1 MSVATTTKSAA
12 PALRLPDHRDSYYA
26 GKWQKPKTER
36 YIDVVAPG
44 SGESLGKVLDGTV
57 ADAEAAI
64 AAAKAAF
71 REWRR
76 VPPLER
82 AKMLRAIADVLRKN
96 GDELAML
103 DAADCGNPYSEM
115 VRDAGAGAA
124 QLEFYAGLVTEMK
137 GASIPMGPDSVNFSV
152 REPFGVVGRIIP
164 FNHPFMFAAGKSG
177 APLAAGNTVV
187 LKPPEQAPLSAL
199 RLAELID
206 GILPPGVWNV
216 VPGGREVGQV
226 LASHPDV
233 AMTALIGSVPTG
245 RAVMKAASETLK
257 PVLLELGGK
266 NALIAFPDADLE
278 AVSAAVVDGMNFTWC
293 GQSCGSTSRAFIHEK
308 IYDAVIERA
317 KASIQRY
324 KPGIPTDPATTMGSI
339 ISQVQYD
346 RVMKY
351 IAAGKE
357 DGARL
362 VSGGKRPDDAKLA
375 KGLFIEPT
383 IFADVTMD
391 MRIGKEE
398 IFGPVLSVF
407 KWSDEDKMLTQVNQV
422 EYGLTCSIWTNDL
435 TAAHRTAAAVEA
447 GYVWINEVSKHF
459 LGAPFGGYKQSGI
472 GREECIE
479 ELLRFTREKNIHVN
493 LKRRTGGH

>member
-1 MSVATTTKSAA
+1 MSVTTFPKAAA
-12 PALRLPDHRDSYYA
+12 PNLPSHRDPYYA
-26 GKWQKPKTER
+26 GKWQKPKVDR
-36 YIDVVAPG
+36 YIDTISPG
-44 SGESLGKVLDGTV
+44 TGESLGKVVDGSV

-96 GDELAML
+96 GDELAMI
-103 DAADCGNPYSEM
+103 DAAGCGNPYAEM
-115 VRDAGAGAA
+115 IRDANAGAA
-124 QLEFYAGLVTEMK
+124 QLDFYAGVVTEMK
-137 GASIPMGPDSVNFSV
+137 GSSIPMGPDSVNFSV

-216 VPGGREVGQV
+216 VPGGRDVGQV

-233 AMTALIGSVPTG
+233 AAVALIGSVPTG
-245 RAVMKAASETLK
+245 RAVMKAASATLK
-257 PVLLELGGK
+257 PVTLELGGK

-293 GQSCGSTSRAFIHEK
+293 GQSCVSTSSAFIHEK
-308 IYDAVIERA
+308 IYDAVLERA
-317 KASIQRY
+317 RKSVQRY

-339 ISQVQYD
+339 VSKVQYD
-346 RVMKY
+346 RVLRY
-351 IAAGKE
+351 IEAGKQ

-362 VSGGKRPDDAKLA
+362 LSGGKR
-375 KGLFIEPT
+375 
-383 IFADVTMD
+383 
-391 MRIGKEE
+391 
-398 IFGPVLSVF
+398 
-407 KWSDEDKMLTQVNQV
+407 Q
-422 EYGLTCSIWTNDL
+422 
-435 TAAHRTAAAVEA
+435 
-447 GYVWINEVSKHF
+447 
-459 LGAPFGGYKQSGI
+459 
-472 GREECIE
+472 
-479 ELLRFTREKNIHVN
+479 
-493 LKRRTGGH
+493 

>member
-1 MSVATTTKSAA
+1 MSVATMQP
-12 PALRLPDHRDSYYA
+12 PAQALNLPTHRDPFYA
-26 GKWQKPKTER
+26 GKWQKPAAGR
-36 YIDVVAPG
+36 YAEVTNPATA
-44 SGESLGKVLDGTV
+44 ESLGKVVDGTA

-64 AAAKAAF
+64 AAAKAAY

-76 VPPLER
+76 VLPQER
-82 AKMLRAIADVLRKN
+82 GKMLRKIADVLRKN
-96 GDELAML
+96 GNELAMI

-115 VRDAGAGAA
+115 VRDANAGAA
-124 QLEFYAGLVTEMK
+124 QLDFYAGLVTEMK
-137 GASIPMGPDSVNFSV
+137 GASIPMGPDAVNFSV
-152 REPFGVVGRIIP
+152 REPYGVVGRIIP

-187 LKPPEQAPLSAL
+187 VKPPEQAPLSAL

-226 LASHPDV
+226 LSHHPDV
-233 AMTALIGSVPTG
+233 AMVALIGSVPTG
-245 RAVMKAASETLK
+245 RAVMKAASDTLK

-266 NALIAFPDADLE
+266 NALIAYADADLE

-317 KASIQRY
+317 RKSVQRY
-324 KPGIPTDPATTMGSI
+324 KPGDPTDPATTMGAI

-346 RVMKY
+346 RIMKY
-351 IAAGKE
+351 IAAGKA

-362 VSGGKRPDDAKLA
+362 ITGGGRPNDPGLA

-407 KWSDEDKMLTQVNQV
+407 KWSDEDKMLAQVNQV

-435 TAAHRTAAAVEA
+435 TTAHRIAAAVEA
-447 GYVWINEVSKHF
+447 GYVWVNEVSKHF

-493 LKRRTGGH
+493 LRRKPSGH

>member
-1 MSVATTTKSAA
+1 M
-12 PALRLPDHRDSYYA
+12 
-26 GKWQKPKTER
+26 
-36 YIDVVAPG
+36 
-44 SGESLGKVLDGTV
+44 
-57 ADAEAAI
+57 
-64 AAAKAAF
+64 
-71 REWRR
+71 
-76 VPPLER
+76 
-82 AKMLRAIADVLRKN
+82 
-96 GDELAML
+96 
-103 DAADCGNPYSEM
+103 
-115 VRDAGAGAA
+115 
-124 QLEFYAGLVTEMK
+124 
-137 GASIPMGPDSVNFSV
+137 
-152 REPFGVVGRIIP
+152 VGRIIP

-226 LASHPDV
+226 LSSHPDV
-233 AMTALIGSVPTG
+233 AMVALIGSVPTG
-245 RAVMKAASETLK
+245 RAVMKAASDTLK

-293 GQSCGSTSRAFIHEK
+293 GQTCGSTSRAFIHEK
-308 IYDAVIERA
+308 IYDAVLERA
-317 KASIQRY
+317 TESIKRY
-324 KPGIPTDPATTMGSI
+324 KPGDPTDPATTMGSI

-362 VSGGKRPDDAKLA
+362 VSGGKRPDDPKLA

-407 KWSDEDKMLTQVNQV
+407 KWSDEDKMLAQVNQV

-435 TAAHRTAAAVEA
+435 TTAHRTAAAVAHITNILFELR
-447 GYVWINEVSKHF
+447 VFDRFVNKNKIN
-459 LGAPFGGYKQSGI
+459 QI
-472 GREECIE
+472 Q
-479 ELLRFTREKNIHVN
+479 
-493 LKRRTGGH
+493 

>member
-1 MSVATTTKSAA
+1 MSVATTMKSSAA
-12 PALRLPDHRDSYYA
+12 ALRLPTQRDPYYG
-26 GKWQKPKTER
+26 GKWHKGAR
-36 YIDVVAPG
+36 YVEVTNPG
-44 SGESLGKVLDGTV
+44 TGESLGKVVDGTV

-71 REWRR
+71 KEWRR

-82 AKMLRAIADVLRKN
+82 AKMLREIANVLRKN

-103 DAADCGNPYSEM
+103 DAADCGNPYAEM
-115 VRDAGAGAA
+115 VRDANAGAA
-124 QLEFYAGLVTEMK
+124 QLDFYAGLVTEMK
-137 GASIPMGPDSVNFSV
+137 GASIPMGPDVVNFSV

-164 FNHPFMFAAGKSG
+164 FNHHFIFAAGKSG

-226 LASHPDV
+226 LSSHPDV
-233 AMTALIGSVPTG
+233 AMVALIGSVPTG
-245 RAVMKAASETLK
+245 RAVMKAASDTLK

-266 NALIAFPDADLE
+266 NALIAFADADLD

-317 KASIQRY
+317 KASIRRY
-324 KPGIPTDPATTMGSI
+324 KPGIPTNPATTMGSI

-362 VSGGKRPDDAKLA
+362 VTGGKRPDD
-375 KGLFIEPT
+375 P
-383 IFADVTMD
+383 
-391 MRIGKEE
+391 
-398 IFGPVLSVF
+398 
-407 KWSDEDKMLTQVNQV
+407 
-422 EYGLTCSIWTNDL
+422 
-435 TAAHRTAAAVEA
+435 
-447 GYVWINEVSKHF
+447 
-459 LGAPFGGYKQSGI
+459 
-472 GREECIE
+472 
-479 ELLRFTREKNIHVN
+479 
-493 LKRRTGGH
+493 